1 VEAVLNKR
9 REMQM
14 YNHLKIPFGLENPI
28 HVPFPPASQS
38 SFDHVEKSILIIM
51 SHRFERERT
60 ADNFWWLTKEPHHK
74 AKTRP
79 RAFQKALLALL
90 DLA

>member
-1 VEAVLNKR
+1 
-9 REMQM
+9 M